1 MSASRR
7 GRWRSLT
14 SGVSWS
20 SFPLCLSQD
29 GVLGFLTPLRRTAGP
44 APPVGSTLT
53 ARRQAR
59 PLQTGCGG
67 TPARSPGLAWV
78 SHSQEDREAKDL
90 KMDRSSKEKLSP
102 CAIPA
107 CVRPGGQ
114 AGVLPRGCGGG
125 WGGPVP
131 GSGSA
136 LCPPFC
142 FPWVLK
148 QPVFFDKKSVIQTSH
163 SHSQLVKTR
172 PQVTAGALPERWTF
186 HLPPPRVP
194 SGPRPTPQP
203 WTLDSEMR
211 SGPTP
216 APAAACTELTAQ
228 AHSCLGGDK
237 QSMLHPRRAPS
248 SHP

>member
-1 MSASRR
+1 MELLPPLPQSGR
-7 GRWRSLT
+7 GLR
-14 SGVSWS
+14 
-20 SFPLCLSQD
+20 FPDTPSQD
-29 GVLGFLTPLRRTAGP
+29 GRSCSPGGLHPHRPEAGASPADWLR
-44 APPVGSTLT
+44 
-53 ARRQAR
+53 
-59 PLQTGCGG
+59 G
-67 TPARSPGLAWV
+67 TPARSPGMSWHDFGGLAWV

-107 CVRPGGQ
+107 SVRPGGQ
-114 AGVLPRGCGGG
+114 AGVLPRGCGGF
-125 WGGPVP
+125 GGGLSPALA
-131 GSGSA
+131 SA

-148 QPVFFDKKSVIQTSH
+148 QPVFFDKKSVIQSSH

-194 SGPRPTPQP
+194 SVPRPTPQP
-203 WTLDSEMR
+203 WTLDPEMR